1 MANEK
6 EPAYANVLPGQGN
19 KPLSRPAHAL
29 PYAAVLEEL
38 DAREQEGLTSAEAK
52 ERLDK
57 YGKNDLGDAK
67 GVQPVKILISQVAN
81 AMTLVDLSTCSEKT
95 AIKLIQPYV

>member
-6 EPAYANVLPGQGN
+6 MPEQANVLPGQGN

-29 PYAAVLEEL
+29 PYAVVLDEL
-38 DAREQEGLTSAEAK
+38 DARDQEGLSSAEAK
-52 ERLDK
+52 ERLER
-57 YGKNDLGDAK
+57 YGSNDLGDAK

-81 AMTLVDLSTCSEKT
+81 AMTLVRPSTYTEKT
-95 AIKLIQPYV
+95 AIKLIQPL